1 MDKGK
6 PVALERLTDKDVEH
20 MLKISSVI
28 ENAPYLLTAGRHTV
42 LAANS
47 KSGSASGSKS
57 GGVCKAR
64 S

>member
-1 MDKGK
+1 MDTVK
-6 PVALERLTDKDVEH
+6 PVALERLTGKDVDHVLE
-20 MLKISSVI
+20 ISSVI
-28 ENAPYLLTAGRHTV
+28 ENAPYLLTVGCHTA

-47 KSGSASGSKS
+47 KSNSASGSKS